1 VKTEES
7 QYDASA
13 EARYR
18 PGMRPGAVAA
28 ISLVAAMLGGVVV
41 LLVATAAGWLGDD
54 EPQTVFAP
62 APATAPPPTDE
73 PASLSAAKPLP
84 GTDFDPA
91 RLYAERAEGVVTI
104 FARFGRAEGQGSGFV
119 VSDDGVILT
128 SAHVI
133 TNAGEA
139 ESADDTKGADEI
151 FVEFRDGDVVSAE
164 IVGWDVFDDVGVI
177 RVDPKLHALAPV
189 PLGDSA
195 EVTVG
200 EPVAAIGSPFGAETS
215 LSVGVV
221 SATRRSIAALT
232 SEYQLVDAIQT
243 DAPINKGNS
252 GGPLFDARGRVIGVN
267 AQIRSESGVNEGLGF
282 AVPINAARRS
292 LDQLLEDG
300 EVSYAYAGISTDD
313 LTPSLARRLGARA
326 NRGAIVIQVTEGS
339 PADEAGFRGG
349 SRTLEDNGRT
359 IRVGGDVV
367 VAIDGRRVQSGND
380 LVRIV
385 AGELRPGQ
393 VASFTVLRGD
403 RYLTLRA
410 RLAERPTVPPRN

>member
-1 VKTEES
+1 
-7 QYDASA
+7 
-13 EARYR
+13 
-18 PGMRPGAVAA
+18 MRPGAVAA
-28 ISLVAAMLGGVVV
+28 ISVVAAALGGLVV
-41 LLVATAAGWLGDD
+41 LLVGASAGWVG
-54 EPQTVFAP
+54 EPERETVYAP
-62 APATAPPPTDE
+62 APAEAPPPTDE
-73 PASLSAAKPLP
+73 PVTSRSAARPLT

-104 FARFGRAEGQGSGFV
+104 VARFGRAEGQGSGFV
-119 VSDDGVILT
+119 VSDEGVILT

-139 ESADDTKGADEI
+139 DSADETEGAGEV
-151 FVEFRDGDVVSAE
+151 FVEFRDGDVVPAE
-164 IVGWDVFDDVGVI
+164 IVGWDVFDDVGVL
-177 RVDPKLHALAPV
+177 RVDPKLHAVAPV

-195 EVTVG
+195 EVEVG

-292 LDQLLEDG
+292 LEQLLAEG
-300 EVSYAYAGISTDD
+300 SVSYAYAGISTDD
-313 LTPSLARRLGARA
+313 LTPSLARRLGTRVR
-326 NRGAIVIQVTEGS
+326 RGALVVEVTDGS
-339 PADEAGFRGG
+339 PAAEAGFRGG
-349 SRTLEDNGRT
+349 SRTLEDNGRV

-367 VAIDGRRVQSGND
+367 VAIDGRRVQSGDD

-393 VASFTVLRGD
+393 VAAFTVLRGD
-403 RYLTLRA
+403 RYVTLRA
-410 RLAERPTVPPRN
+410 RLAERPTVPPRG